1 MPHGEEDSSI
11 EFPLALRFGEDDER
25 KALTAKDIG
34 YGGGRREE
42 GGGEWRVGESAVGKG
57 EKKIGVK
64 VCGVSFFYY
73 KRLVIVQDYFEWSR
87 W

>member
-42 GGGEWRVGESAVGKG
+42 GSGEWGSLLWER
-57 EKKIGVK
+57 
-64 VCGVSFFYY
+64 
-73 KRLVIVQDYFEWSR
+73 
-87 W
+87 